1 MSTRERH
8 ATGAEPG
15 GAADAPQQ
23 GAPPRDDRRSWWM
36 FSAILAVIAAAGT
49 HITVAW
55 SARSPSFPF
64 DEITYLQMARLIAG
78 DPPAGPVDSGGY
90 YPGWSA
96 VIAPVWWVT
105 QDPLTVYRASIAIAV
120 VLAVLTIWPLST
132 LVRRWGLTWPQA
144 VTVAAVVMCLPSRAL
159 QSDYVLSESLLM
171 LLVVCAVLAGMR
183 LWERPSVARALLL
196 STVVALAYLTHA
208 RVLPFVLAAGIW
220 LLFFFRRSWLPAL
233 CGLVSLAGLSW
244 GVGELATALNDRLVE
259 GAFAQTEGFT
269 QNLETTTAGLLAVA
283 GSGQVWYQ
291 LVASFGVVA
300 LGAIA
305 VVVGVARD
313 LRHWMVGPAG
323 LVLGVVLAMVLL
335 SILAWSGEANLYLN
349 EWRRLDAWLY
359 GRYADPFTAVVV
371 AIGLAVIVRGASWK
385 VLVSSAVAAAGVLA
399 VVLVKVAPLAPT
411 WGFITPAHIP
421 GVMPWWWLLPDEP
434 FAPGLLPSFTNE
446 NRFWLV
452 ASLSVVVGL
461 GLAMVLRRRPLAFM
475 AIFAVAAVT
484 ASVVANEASGGFQA
498 REGGQPGMVQ
508 TLQEVERVAGTPID
522 EVDFDRECRVP
533 GNLSPEAQNL
543 LGFWLSPRDFE
554 VVWPSKED
562 FTADLVVSCQEWPE
576 AEALGARAVRGGRDY
591 GSQLWVLPG
600 ELQDRLDRAGLLTAP
615 TN

>member
-1 MSTRERH
+1 MAS
-8 ATGAEPG
+8 
-15 GAADAPQQ
+15 DAPEH
-23 GAPPRDDRRSWWM
+23 GEPSGDDRRSWWT
-36 FSAILAVIAAAGT
+36 FSAILAVIAAVGT

-90 YPGWSA
+90 YPGWSV

-105 QDPLTVYRASIAIAV
+105 QDPLAVYRVAIAIAV
-120 VLAVLTIWPLST
+120 VLAVATIWPLSA
-132 LVRRWGLTWPQA
+132 LVRRCGLTRPQA

-171 LLVVCAVLAGMR
+171 LVVAASVLAGMR
-183 LWERPSVARALLL
+183 LWERPSVGRALLL
-196 STVVALAYLTHA
+196 SALVALAYLTHA
-208 RVLPFVLAAGIW
+208 RVLPFVLAVGIW

-233 CGLVSLAGLSW
+233 CGLLALVGLSW
-244 GVGELATALNDRLVE
+244 GVAKLATALNDRLVE
-259 GAFAQTEGFT
+259 GAFTQTEGFR

-300 LGAIA
+300 VGAVAIS
-305 VVVGVARD
+305 VGMARE
-313 LRHWMVGPAG
+313 LRYGMVGPAG

-335 SILAWSGEANLYLN
+335 SVLAWSGEANLYLN

-359 GRYADPFTAVVV
+359 GRYADPFTALVV

-385 VLVSSAVAAAGVLA
+385 LLVSGAVGAAAVLA
-399 VVLVKVAPLAPT
+399 VVLFKVAALAPT
-411 WGFITPAHIP
+411 WGYITPAHIP

-434 FAPGLLPSFTNE
+434 FAPGLLPWFTNE
-446 NRFWLV
+446 NRFWV
-452 ASLSVVVGL
+452 IASLSVVVGL
-461 GLAMVLRRRPLAFM
+461 VLAMVLRRRPLAFV

-484 ASVVANEASGGFQA
+484 ASVAANEASGSFQA
-498 REGGQPGMVQ
+498 SEGGRPGMVQ
-508 TLQEVERVAGTPID
+508 TLRNVERVAGAPVD

-533 GNLSPEAQNL
+533 GNLSPQAQNL

-562 FTADLVVSCQEWPE
+562 FTADLVVSCQEWPD
-576 AEALGARAVRGGRDY
+576 ARSLGARAVRGGRDY

>member
-1 MSTRERH
+1 MRTRERH
-8 ATGAEPG
+8 AAGAEPEVP
-15 GAADAPQQ
+15 ADVPEHGEAS
-23 GAPPRDDRRSWWM
+23 RDDRRSWWT
-36 FSAILAVIAAAGT
+36 FSALLAVIAAAGT
-49 HITVAW
+49 HVAVAW

-90 YPGWSA
+90 YPGWSV

-105 QDPLTVYRASIAIAV
+105 QDPLAVYRASIAIAV
-120 VLAVLTIWPLST
+120 GLALLTIWPLSS
-132 LVRRWGLTWPQA
+132 LLRRWGLTGPQA

-171 LLVVCAVLAGMR
+171 LAVVSAIVAGIR
-183 LWERPSVARALLL
+183 LWERPSVGRALVLTTL
-196 STVVALAYLTHA
+196 VSFAYLTHA
-208 RVLPFVLAAGIW
+208 RVLPFVLAVGIW
-220 LLFFFRRSWLPAL
+220 LLFFLRRSWLPAL

-244 GVGELATALNDRLVE
+244 GVAELATALNDRLVE
-259 GAFAQTEGFT
+259 GSFAQTEGFT

-300 LGAIA
+300 VGAVA
-305 VVVGVARD
+305 VIVSVARE
-313 LRHWMVGPAG
+313 LRRWMIGPAG

-385 VLVSSAVAAAGVLA
+385 TLMSSAVVAAGVLA
-399 VVLVKVAPLAPT
+399 VVLLKVAPLAPT
-411 WGFITPAHIP
+411 WGYITPAHIP

-434 FAPGLLPSFTNE
+434 FAPGVLPWFTNE
-446 NRFWLV
+446 NRFWIV
-452 ASLSVVVGL
+452 ASLSVVAGL
-461 GLAMVLRRRPLAFM
+461 VLAVVLRRRPLVFVT
-475 AIFAVAAVT
+475 IFAVAAVT
-484 ASVVANEASGGFQA
+484 ASVVANEASGGFQT

-508 TLQEVERVAGTPID
+508 TLQKVEQAAGAPID
-522 EVDFDRECRVP
+522 VVDFDRECRVP
-533 GNLSPEAQNL
+533 GNQSPEAQNL
-543 LGFWLSPRDFE
+543 LGFWLSPRDFQ
-554 VVWPSKED
+554 VVWPSRED
-562 FTADLVVSCQEWPE
+562 FTADLVVSCQEWPD
-576 AEALGARAVRGGRDY
+576 AAALGARAVRGGRDY

-600 ELQDRLDRAGLLTAP
+600 ELQDRLDRAGLLTASV
-615 TN
+615 N